1 MAFQSEQRDF
11 QCPGEP
17 ARINRALHLARL
29 TEGYPACRECR
40 HREDT
45 EGLTERSRK
54 RIPAAQHSRRPLDY
68 LDGEGIAGSLHE
80 GFDPPLAGRFAAGFG
95 IVLRD
100 ELGSSE
106 TYPSVA
112 VASDG
117 RPVTQRHFAE
127 VVGQLRWAGCDVVD
141 AGTVPSPALSWSI
154 AEINAAGGLYL
165 GNPQGDSHRAGI
177 HFFGRDGRPVTEAAS
192 LQAVCAQ
199 VENSPDRPVRAF
211 GKAGKTDALLRY
223 QSRYAAAFHGLRPLR
238 FLLHTTCRPLGICIE
253 RLLQPTGCKL
263 VLCPSDTAMPFE
275 PISESVGHF
284 AAAIDDDGRRCRV
297 WDEGGRPVPLERL
310 FLLLARIVAGRKS
323 RSQPIV
329 VGESMPPGICS
340 LLQNR
345 GCPVQRSGPLP
356 SAIHAVMAGSRATL
370 GVDHRGRLWYG
381 EPGGPIIADALCTL
395 TLLLGKLS
403 EGDRS
408 LSEVLD
414 AEAGEH

>member
-1 MAFQSEQRDF
+1 M
-11 QCPGEP
+11 
-17 ARINRALHLARL
+17 HLARL

-80 GFDPPLAGRFAAGFG
+80 GFNPPLAGRFAAGFG

-100 ELGSSE
+100 ELGSID

-141 AGTVPSPALSWSI
+141 AGTVPCPALSWSI
-154 AEINAAGGLYL
+154 GEIDAAGGLYL
-165 GNPQGDSHRAGI
+165 GNPQGDPHRAGI
-177 HFFGRDGRPVTEAAS
+177 HFFGRDGRPVTAAAS
-192 LQAVCAQ
+192 LQAICAW
-199 VENSPDRPVRAF
+199 VENAPDRPVRAF

-223 QSRYAAAFHGLRPLR
+223 ESRYAAAFHGLRPLR
-238 FLLHTTCRPLGICIE
+238 FLLHTTCRPLGVCIE
-253 RLLQPTGCKL
+253 RLLQATACNL
-263 VLCPSDTAMPFE
+263 VLRQSDTGMPFD
-275 PISESVGHF
+275 PIPEAVGHF

-297 WDEGGRPVPLERL
+297 WDERGRPVPFESLL
-310 FLLLARIVAGRKS
+310 LLLARIVAGRES

-329 VGESMPPGICS
+329 VEENLPPGVS
-340 LLQNR
+340 ALLQDR
-345 GCPVQRSGPLP
+345 GFPVQRCGPLP
-356 SAIHAVMAGSRATL
+356 SAIHAGMAGSRATL
-370 GVDHRGRLWYG
+370 GADRRGRLWYG

-403 EGDRS
+403 EGDRP

-414 AEAGEH
+414 AEAGDH